1 MGVPQT
7 KLYFPVYFIDLF
19 KKKKKFIEG
28 LLSISH

>member
-19 KKKKKFIEG
+19 KKKKFIEG
-28 LLSISH
+28 LLRMRH